1 MTRRPLRTLTA
12 IFAIA
17 FLAVATARGRIGE
30 TEAQI
35 QTRYGEALTT
45 LPSRT
50 SGAGLTKCYAARGYL
65 VAVTYLHGRSAREM
79 IVKADSSKITDAE
92 IYRLL
97 GTNANDSSA
106 GAQALTGPKIVTV
119 GVTEWR
125 SLDQRSRVAFY
136 DSHTR
141 ALFITTQKFIDLTN
155 AQKRAVTLRADPGGL
170 GARGRPDINLRA
182 LQKEAGVAAL
192 RGQAKPAAS
201 PAK

>member
-1 MTRRPLRTLTA
+1 MTRRPLRILTA
-12 IFAIA
+12 ILAIA

-35 QTRYGEALTT
+35 QKRYGDAVTT
-45 LPSRT
+45 LRSRT
-50 SGAGLTKCYAARGYL
+50 SGAGLTKCYGAQGYL

-79 IVKADSSKITDAE
+79 IVKADNSKMTDAE

-97 GTNANDSSA
+97 GTNGNDVSA
-106 GAQALTGPKIVTV
+106 ETQALTGPKSVTV

-155 AQKRAVTLRADPGGL
+155 AQKRAVSLRGDASGL
-170 GARGRPDINLRA
+170 GARGRSDVNLRSMQRDLGA
-182 LQKEAGVAAL
+182 AAL
-192 RGQAKPAAS
+192 RGQPKPAAT

>member
-1 MTRRPLRTLTA
+1 MMQNFFALTA
-12 IFAIA
+12 VGL
-17 FLAVATARGRIGE
+17 FLVAVPAEARIGE

-35 QTRYGEALTT
+35 QLHYGEALTT
-45 LPSRT
+45 LQSRT
-50 SGAGLTKCYAARGYL
+50 GGAGLTKCYAGRGYL

-79 IVKADSSKITDAE
+79 IVKADSSKMTDTE

-97 GTNANDSSA
+97 GANGNDPAA
-106 GAQALTGPKIVTV
+106 GTQALTGPKSVTV

-155 AQKRAVTLRADPGGL
+155 AQKRAVTLRGSAGGF
-170 GARGRPDINLRA
+170 GARGRPEVNLKAMQRD
-182 LQKEAGVAAL
+182 LGVAAL
-192 RGQAKPAAS
+192 RGQAKPAAT

>member
-1 MTRRPLRTLTA
+1 MTRRPLRILTA

-35 QTRYGEALTT
+35 QKRYGDAVTT

-79 IVKADSSKITDAE
+79 IVKADNSKMTDAE

-97 GTNANDSSA
+97 GTNGNDASA
-106 GAQALTGPKIVTV
+106 ETQALTGPKSVTV

-125 SLDQRSRVAFY
+125 SLDQRSRGPVY

-141 ALFITTQKFIDLTN
+141 ARVITTQKFIDLTN
-155 AQKRAVTLRADPGGL
+155 AQKRAVTLRGDAGGL
-170 GARGRPDINLRA
+170 GARGRSDVNLKAMQRD
-182 LQKEAGVAAL
+182 LGVAAM
-192 RGQAKPAAS
+192 RGQAKPAAT

>member
-1 MTRRPLRTLTA
+1 MTRRPLRILTA
-12 IFAIA
+12 IVAIA

-35 QTRYGEALTT
+35 QKRYGDAVTT

-79 IVKADSSKITDAE
+79 IVKADNSKMTDAE

-97 GTNANDSSA
+97 GTNGNDASA
-106 GAQALTGPKIVTV
+106 ETQALTGPKSVTV

-155 AQKRAVTLRADPGGL
+155 AQKRAVTLRGDAGGL
-170 GARGRPDINLRA
+170 GARGRSDVNLKAMQRD
-182 LQKEAGVAAL
+182 LGVAAM
-192 RGQAKPAAS
+192 RGQAKPAAT